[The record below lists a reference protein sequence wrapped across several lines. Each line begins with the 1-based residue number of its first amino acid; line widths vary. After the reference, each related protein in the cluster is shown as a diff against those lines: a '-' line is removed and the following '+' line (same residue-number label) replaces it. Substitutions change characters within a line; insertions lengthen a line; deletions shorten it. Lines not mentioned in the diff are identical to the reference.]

1 MNETKKNF
9 LLEKEQQEVFETL
22 TDEEA
27 GILIKGIFKYLDT
40 NDSGLTGMLKAIFIP
55 IKNDIDKNEEKYQ
68 KKCEILKQNR
78 NHAEISMKSER
89 NQTDISSDNNHIS
102 YNHSSKGLHRSPI
115 QFSNLFRG
123 HTLLLKRGITRKGR
137 IEITTEMVFKMMR
150 MRMQDCSIFIKNKIY
165 HREST
170 DIE

>member
-1 MNETKKNF
+1 MKDNF
-9 LLEKEQQEVFETL
+9 LLKKNQREVFDTL

-78 NHAEISMKSER
+78 NHAEISMKSDR
-89 NQTDISSDNNHIS
+89 NHAEISSDNNHIS
-102 YNHSSKGLHRSPI
+102 YITNHNTNNHEKEKKD
-115 QFSNLFRG
+115 NRG
-123 HTLLLKRGITRKGR
+123 MG
-137 IEITTEMVFKMMR
+137 
-150 MRMQDCSIFIKNKIY
+150 
-165 HREST
+165 
-170 DIE
+170 